1 MIYIGRGGNTMM
13 YWFLGAGFWWGITL
27 VLVALSVG
35 KSLRWAKTGWLIGL
49 SFLLGAGLLGAGWW
63 QSRPTAPAA
72 SQQFTTSKSAQ
83 RGSYQLVKHDQVAG
97 DDDLTFQTDEQGTY
111 QLQIKGLRK
120 ATVQVK
126 DGDDESAV
134 RFKTQR
140 LTVQP
145 GKVTRL
151 TIKLPADEATHEF
164 ELVDQLGHDTD
175 FQLVR
180 PTQHDATA
188 TWESK

>member
-1 MIYIGRGGNTMM
+1 M

-49 SFLLGAGLLGAGWW
+49 SFLLGAGLLGTGWW

-134 RFKTQR
+134 RFNTQR

-151 TIKLPADEATHEF
+151 TIKLPAGEATHEF

-180 PTQHDATA
+180 PTQASSTA